1 MLIENMSNHDLRLA
15 MLPYSSAL
23 KVVNM
28 YVETIEEELFANR
41 RSNPIEHVKMRLK
54 RPSSIAR
61 KLEKK
66 GYEATVDNALR
77 YIDDIA
83 GVRIVCLFQD
93 DIYAIAKV
101 IENLPNIRI
110 VRIKDYIKNPKDNG
124 YRSYHMHVEIPVR
137 MLEGEEFVKVEI
149 QIRTV
154 AMDFWASVEHK
165 IRYKKEPEIP
175 DKISTDLIKCAPLI
189 EKIDSKMQKLNKKI
203 MKLENGE
210 PPEEIHKDIAGY
222 FPDEYE
228 SKFEDMRKRKSN

>member
-41 RSNPIEHVKMRLK
+41 RSNPIEHVKVRLK

-61 KLEKK
+61 KLEKR
-66 GYEATVDNALR
+66 GLEATVDNAVK

-93 DIYAIAKV
+93 DIYVIANV
-101 IENLPNIRI
+101 IKSLPNIRI
-110 VRIKDYIKNPKDNG
+110 VRIKDYIKEPKDNG
-124 YRSYHMHVEIPVR
+124 YRSYHMHIEIPVR
-137 MLEGEEFVKVEI
+137 MLDGEQFVEVEI

-175 DKISTDLIKCAPLI
+175 DKISADLIKCANLI

-203 MKLENGE
+203 MELEADE
-210 PPEEIHKDIAGY
+210 APEEIHSDITSY
-222 FPDEYE
+222 FPEEKE
-228 SKFEDMRKRKSN
+228 SGFEDIKKKKR

>member
-28 YVETIEEELFANR
+28 YVETIEEELFAMR
-41 RSNPIEHVKMRLK
+41 QSNPIEHVKARLK

-66 GYEATVDNALR
+66 GYEPTVDNAIK

-93 DIYAIAKV
+93 DIYRIGVV
-101 IENLPNIRI
+101 IENLPNIKV
-110 VRIKDYIKNPKDNG
+110 VRIKDYIKHPKENG
-124 YRSYHMHVEIPVR
+124 YRSYHMHVLIPVR
-137 MLEGEEFVKVEI
+137 MLEGEQLVKLEI

-154 AMDFWASVEHK
+154 AMDFWASLEHK
-165 IRYKKEPEIP
+165 IRYKNDPAI
-175 DKISTDLIKCAPLI
+175 TDTIGEELLMCATLI
-189 EKIDSKMQKLNKKI
+189 EKIDSRMQNLNKKI
-203 MKLENGE
+203 MRLEKSDPPHDDIRDYFDIENTGE
-210 PPEEIHKDIAGY
+210 FESISKHKPNKI
-222 FPDEYE
+222 P
-228 SKFEDMRKRKSN
+228 

>member
-28 YVETIEEELFANR
+28 YVEIIEEELFANR
-41 RSNPIEHVKMRLK
+41 QSNPIEHVKARLK

-66 GYEATVDNALR
+66 GYEPTVDNAVK

-93 DIYAIAKV
+93 DIYRIAKV
-101 IENLPNIRI
+101 IERLPNISI
-110 VRIKDYIKNPKDNG
+110 VRIKDYIKSPKENG
-124 YRSYHMHVEIPVR
+124 YRSYHMHVLIPVQ
-137 MLEGEEFVKVEI
+137 MLDGKHMVKLEI

-154 AMDFWASVEHK
+154 AMDFWASLEHK
-165 IRYKKEPEIP
+165 IRYKNNPEIS
-175 DKISTDLIKCAPLI
+175 DSINEDLKNCATLI
-189 EKIDSKMQKLNKKI
+189 EKIDSKMQKLNKEI
-203 MKLENGE
+203 MTLEPDMLDTDRDVSDDYFDDQNTGE
-210 PPEEIHKDIAGY
+210 FGSI
-222 FPDEYE
+222 
-228 SKFEDMRKRKSN
+228 SKHTN